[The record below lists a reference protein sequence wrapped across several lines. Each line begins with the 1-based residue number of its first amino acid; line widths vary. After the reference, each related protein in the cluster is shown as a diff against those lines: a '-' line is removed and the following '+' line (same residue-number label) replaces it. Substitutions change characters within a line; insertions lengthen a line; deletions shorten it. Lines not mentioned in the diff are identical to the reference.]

1 MVEGYCNFESEP
13 LIIKTHKHPFVEKFK
28 QFLTMKKYVLLIVP
42 IICAMLTSCQKHD
55 EIIFDHSSIMI
66 LQNGELQRAH
76 GNIIHCPRQGGKCII
91 QIVSTGIDE
100 IYPIEKPSEWVTV
113 LSVPSYPPKKEDM
126 YDSEQN
132 TYLQE
137 ILLDIKPN
145 SERESRMCYI
155 TVGSGIE
162 ELSRASIFIEQD

>member
-1 MVEGYCNFESEP
+1 MHR
-13 LIIKTHKHPFVEKFK
+13 THTYGTYFRG
-28 QFLTMKKYVLLIVP
+28 
-42 IICAMLTSCQKHD
+42 
-55 EIIFDHSSIMI
+55 SS
-66 LQNGELQRAH
+66 
-76 GNIIHCPRQGGKCII
+76 
-91 QIVSTGIDE
+91 
-100 IYPIEKPSEWVTV
+100 Y
-113 LSVPSYPPKKEDM
+113 PKKEDM